1 MVPDNSQSQDVDL
14 DRTDELPILEGTSF
28 DDDVADDAVRLDYS
42 PAAKS
47 VKSESEIG
55 QPSSADLPSLAES
68 VRSVEERIARRNA
81 EYEALTR
88 SQEKARVAEAEAA
101 SRAAS
106 LASDLA
112 GTRALLESEQARS
125 QELGKALAAQSAA
138 AKLAQTRM
146 EEALREAE
154 RHLGESR
161 TLHETVAAR
170 DATLAEV
177 LHSLA
182 ERDARLSAL
191 QREHA
196 QIVPSLE
203 ERSTAAVQLE
213 ADLRAARARIDSA
226 TAEVDSARHA
236 VAALTAQRKRGDA
249 ELQATRRD
257 LNSVKAQAASHLERL
272 RTREYRRALDHS
284 SGMQVDQRALLSERD
299 ELRRR
304 AADLAAQLARR
315 DEALARLESAAAK
328 EQAMRTKR
336 ELKVQEL
343 ERACADLS
351 EKFSAGKVDAQ
362 RGKDLLSAA
371 EQSRADL
378 ALEVLRLR
386 AEAQEREGQ
395 MEVLL
400 AHLQESRRLIG
411 QGNTEA
417 KRPAAGEPAVKSQA
431 MEQLTEEN
439 RSLRAALDRTRGA
452 LEEREFILRRLER
465 GETNEAG
472 VPRRPQPD
480 AAGEPAVKSQA
491 MEQLTEENRSL
502 RAALDRTR
510 GALEEREFILRRL
523 ERGETNEASV
533 PGRPQ
538 PDAAGVPPVPEY
550 TVDLIRIDGSH
561 DKVHAL
567 GRRTRIGRAP
577 GCELQIEST
586 SVSRHHALLLTNSR
600 DVIIEDLHSTNGVL
614 VNGRRVTRQLLTDGD
629 ILIIGEAQFRLR
641 VKPGP
646 REPQTTEPPA
656 A

>member
-1 MVPDNSQSQDVDL
+1 VVPDKSQSHDVDL
-14 DRTDELPILEGTSF
+14 DRTDKLPIREGTSF
-28 DDDVADDAVRLDYS
+28 DVDVADDAVRLDYS
-42 PAAKS
+42 PVAKS
-47 VKSESEIG
+47 VKSESRR
-55 QPSSADLPSLAES
+55 PSSAALPSLAES
-68 VRSVEERIARRNA
+68 MRSVEERIARRNA

-101 SRAAS
+101 ARAVS
-106 LASDLA
+106 LAADLA
-112 GTRALLESEQARS
+112 GTRALLESELARS

-138 AKLAQTRM
+138 AELAQTRM
-146 EEALREAE
+146 EEALRDGE
-154 RHLGESR
+154 RHLRESR
-161 TLHETVAAR
+161 TLQETVAAR
-170 DATLAEV
+170 DANLAQA
-177 LHSLA
+177 LRSLA
-182 ERDARLSAL
+182 ERDAQLSAL

-226 TAEVDSARHA
+226 TADKDSARHA

-257 LNSVKAQAASHLERL
+257 LNSAKAQAAGHLERL
-272 RTREYRRALDHS
+272 QTREFRRALDHS
-284 SGMQVDQRALLSERD
+284 SGMQVDHRALLSERD

-304 AADLAAQLARR
+304 AVDLAAQLARR
-315 DEALARLESAAAK
+315 DEALARLESASAK

-343 ERACADLS
+343 ERACADLG
-351 EKFSAGKVDAQ
+351 EKFSAGNVDAQ

-400 AHLQESRRLIG
+400 AHLQEARRLIG

-417 KRPAAGEPAVKSQA
+417 KRPTAGEPDVKS
-431 MEQLTEEN
+431 
-439 RSLRAALDRTRGA
+439 R
-452 LEEREFILRRLER
+452 
-465 GETNEAG
+465 
-472 VPRRPQPD
+472 
-480 AAGEPAVKSQA
+480 A

-533 PGRPQ
+533 PGRTQ

-577 GCELQIEST
+577 GCELQVESS
-586 SVSRHHALLLTNSR
+586 SVSRHHALVLTNSR

-614 VNGRRVTRQLLTDGD
+614 VNGRKVTRQLLTDGD

-646 REPQTTEPPA
+646 REPQATEPPA

>member
-1 MVPDNSQSQDVDL
+1 MPDNSQLHDVDL
-14 DRTDELPILEGTSF
+14 DRTDKLPIREGTSI
-28 DDDVADDAVRLDYS
+28 DDDVPDDAVRLDYS
-42 PAAKS
+42 PVAKS
-47 VKSESEIG
+47 VKSEFRR
-55 QPSSADLPSLAES
+55 PSSADLPSLAES

-88 SQEKARVAEAEAA
+88 SEEKARAAEAEAA

-112 GTRALLESEQARS
+112 GARALLESEQVRS
-125 QELGKALAAQSAA
+125 QELGKALTAQSAA
-138 AKLAQTRM
+138 AELAQTRM
-146 EEALREAE
+146 DEALREAE
-154 RHLGESR
+154 RHLRESR
-161 TLHETVAAR
+161 TLQETLAAR
-170 DATLAEV
+170 DATIAQV

-182 ERDARLSAL
+182 ERDAQLSAL

-213 ADLRAARARIDSA
+213 ADLRAARARIELA
-226 TAEVDSARHA
+226 TADRDGARHA

-257 LNSVKAQAASHLERL
+257 LNSVKAQAAAHLERL
-272 RTREYRRALDHS
+272 RTREFRRALEHS
-284 SGMQVDQRALLSERD
+284 SGMQVDQQALLSERD
-299 ELRRR
+299 ELRRT

-315 DEALARLESAAAK
+315 GEALARLEAAAAK
-328 EQAMRTKR
+328 EQTMRTKR

-343 ERACADLS
+343 ERACADLV
-351 EKFSAGKVDAQ
+351 EKFNAGNVDAE

-386 AEAQEREGQ
+386 AEAQEREGE

-400 AHLQESRRLIG
+400 AHLQEARRLIG
-411 QGNTEA
+411 QGSSEA
-417 KRPAAGEPAVKSQA
+417 KRPTAGEPAVKS
-431 MEQLTEEN
+431 
-439 RSLRAALDRTRGA
+439 R
-452 LEEREFILRRLER
+452 
-465 GETNEAG
+465 
-472 VPRRPQPD
+472 
-480 AAGEPAVKSQA
+480 A

-533 PGRPQ
+533 PGRTQ
-538 PDAAGVPPVPEY
+538 PDAAGGPPVPEY

-561 DKVHAL
+561 NKVHAV

-577 GCELQIEST
+577 GCELPIQSS
-586 SVSRHHALLLTNSR
+586 SVSRHHALVLTNSR

-614 VNGRRVTRQLLTDGD
+614 VNGRKVTRQLLTDGD
-629 ILIIGEAQFRLR
+629 ILTIGEAQFRLR

-646 REPQTTEPPA
+646 REPEATAPGA

>member
-1 MVPDNSQSQDVDL
+1 VVPDNSSQDVDL
-14 DRTDELPILEGTSF
+14 DRTDKLPIREGTSF

-42 PAAKS
+42 PVAKS
-47 VKSESEIG
+47 VKSASRR
-55 QPSSADLPSLAES
+55 PSSDPLPSLAES
-68 VRSVEERIARRNA
+68 MRSVEERIARRNA

-88 SQEKARVAEAEAA
+88 SQEKARAAEAEAA

-112 GTRALLESEQARS
+112 GTRALLASEQARS
-125 QELGKALAAQSAA
+125 QELVKALAAQSAA
-138 AKLAQTRM
+138 AELAQTRM

-154 RHLGESR
+154 RRLRESR
-161 TLHETVAAR
+161 TLQETVAAR
-170 DATLAEV
+170 DAAIAQA

-182 ERDARLSAL
+182 ERDAQLSAL

-213 ADLRAARARIDSA
+213 ADLRAARARIESA
-226 TAEVDSARHA
+226 TADLDSTRRA
-236 VAALTAQRKRGDA
+236 VAALTAQGKRGDA
-249 ELQATRRD
+249 ELLATRRD
-257 LNSVKAQAASHLERL
+257 LNSVKAQAAAHLERL
-272 RTREYRRALDHS
+272 RTREFRRALDHS
-284 SGMQVDQRALLSERD
+284 SGMQVDQQALLSERD

-304 AADLAAQLARR
+304 ASDLAAQLARR

-328 EQAMRTKR
+328 EQAIRTQR

-343 ERACADLS
+343 ERACADLT
-351 EKFSAGKVDAQ
+351 EKFSAGNVDAQ

-400 AHLQESRRLIG
+400 AHLQEARRMIG
-411 QGNTEA
+411 QGNAEA
-417 KRPAAGEPAVKSQA
+417 KRPTAGEPAVKSRA

-439 RSLRAALDRTRGA
+439 RSLRAALERTRGA

-465 GETNEAG
+465 GEA
-472 VPRRPQPD
+472 
-480 AAGEPAVKSQA
+480 
-491 MEQLTEENRSL
+491 
-502 RAALDRTR
+502 
-510 GALEEREFILRRL
+510 
-523 ERGETNEASV
+523 NEASV
-533 PGRPQ
+533 PGRTRPE
-538 PDAAGVPPVPEY
+538 AAGVPPVPDY

-577 GCELQIEST
+577 GCELQIESS
-586 SVSRHHALLLTNSR
+586 SVSRHHALVLTNWR

-614 VNGRRVTRQLLTDGD
+614 VNGRKVTRQLLTDGD
-629 ILIIGEAQFRLR
+629 ILTIGEAQFRLR
-641 VKPGP
+641 VRPGP
-646 REPQTTEPPA
+646 REPEATETGA

>member
-1 MVPDNSQSQDVDL
+1 VVPDKSQSHDVDL
-14 DRTDELPILEGTSF
+14 DRTDKLPIREGTSF
-28 DDDVADDAVRLDYS
+28 DVDVADDAVRLEYS
-42 PAAKS
+42 PVAKS
-47 VKSESEIG
+47 VKSESRR
-55 QPSSADLPSLAES
+55 PSSAALPSLAES
-68 VRSVEERIARRNA
+68 MRSVEERIARRNA

-88 SQEKARVAEAEAA
+88 SQEKARIAEAEAA

-112 GTRALLESEQARS
+112 RTRALLESEQARS
-125 QELGKALAAQSAA
+125 QELGRGLAAQSAA
-138 AKLAQTRM
+138 AGLAQTRT

-154 RHLGESR
+154 RHLRESR
-161 TLHETVAAR
+161 TLQERVAAR
-170 DATLAEV
+170 DAAIAQA

-182 ERDARLSAL
+182 ERDAQLSAL

-196 QIVPSLE
+196 QVVPSLE

-213 ADLRAARARIDSA
+213 ADLRAARARIDIA
-226 TAEVDSARHA
+226 AADLDSTRHA
-236 VAALTAQRKRGDA
+236 VAALNAQRKRGDA

-257 LNSVKAQAASHLERL
+257 LNSARAQATGHLERM

-328 EQAMRTKR
+328 EQAIRTKR

-343 ERACADLS
+343 ERACADLG
-351 EKFSAGKVDAQ
+351 EKLSAGNVDAQ

-400 AHLQESRRLIG
+400 AHLQEARRLIG

-417 KRPAAGEPAVKSQA
+417 KRPTAGEPAVKSGA

-439 RSLRAALDRTRGA
+439 RSLR
-452 LEEREFILRRLER
+452 
-465 GETNEAG
+465 
-472 VPRRPQPD
+472 
-480 AAGEPAVKSQA
+480 S
-491 MEQLTEENRSL
+491 
-502 RAALDRTR
+502 ALDRTR

-533 PGRPQ
+533 PGRTQ

-577 GCELQIEST
+577 GCELQVDSS
-586 SVSRHHALLLTNSR
+586 SVSRHHALVLTNSR

-614 VNGRRVTRQLLTDGD
+614 VNGRKVTRQLLTDGD

-646 REPQTTEPPA
+646 REPQATQPPA

>member
-1 MVPDNSQSQDVDL
+1 VVPDNSQSQDVDL
-14 DRTDELPILEGTSF
+14 DRTDKLPIREGTSF

-42 PAAKS
+42 PVAKS
-47 VKSESEIG
+47 VKSESRR
-55 QPSSADLPSLAES
+55 PSSAELPSLAES

-81 EYEALTR
+81 EHEALTR
-88 SQEKARVAEAEAA
+88 SQEKARAAEAEAA

-125 QELGKALAAQSAA
+125 QELGQALAAQSAA
-138 AKLAQTRM
+138 AELAQTRM
-146 EEALREAE
+146 DEALRETE
-154 RHLGESR
+154 RHLREAR
-161 TLHETVAAR
+161 TLQETVAAR
-170 DATLAEV
+170 DATIAQV

-182 ERDARLSAL
+182 ERDAQLSAL

-213 ADLRAARARIDSA
+213 ADLRAARARIQSA
-226 TAEVDSARHA
+226 TADLDSTRHA
-236 VAALTAQRKRGDA
+236 VAVLTAQRKLGDA

-257 LNSVKAQAASHLERL
+257 LNSVKVQAAAHLERL
-272 RTREYRRALDHS
+272 RTREFRRALDHS
-284 SGMQVDQRALLSERD
+284 SGMQVDQQALLSERD

-351 EKFSAGKVDAQ
+351 EKFSAGNADAQ

-400 AHLQESRRLIG
+400 AHLQEARRLIG

-417 KRPAAGEPAVKSQA
+417 KRPTAGEPTVKS
-431 MEQLTEEN
+431 
-439 RSLRAALDRTRGA
+439 R
-452 LEEREFILRRLER
+452 
-465 GETNEAG
+465 
-472 VPRRPQPD
+472 
-480 AAGEPAVKSQA
+480 A

-533 PGRPQ
+533 PGRTQ
-538 PDAAGVPPVPEY
+538 PDAAGVPPVPAY
-550 TVDLIRIDGSH
+550 TVELIRIDGSH
-561 DKVHAL
+561 DKVQAL

-577 GCELQIEST
+577 GCELHIESS
-586 SVSRHHALLLTNSR
+586 SVSRHHALVLTNSR

-614 VNGRRVTRQLLTDGD
+614 VNGRKVTRQLLTDGD
-629 ILIIGEAQFRLR
+629 ILTIGEAQFRLR

-646 REPQTTEPPA
+646 RAPEATEPGA

>member
-1 MVPDNSQSQDVDL
+1 VVPDNSQSHDVDL
-14 DRTDELPILEGTSF
+14 DRTDKLPIREGTSL
-28 DDDVADDAVRLDYS
+28 DEDVADDAVRLDYS
-42 PAAKS
+42 PVAKS
-47 VKSESEIG
+47 VKSESRR
-55 QPSSADLPSLAES
+55 PSSDALPSLAES

-88 SQEKARVAEAEAA
+88 SQEKARAAEAQSA

-106 LASDLA
+106 LASDLT
-112 GTRALLESEQARS
+112 GTRALLETEQARS
-125 QELGKALAAQSAA
+125 QELGRALAAQSAA
-138 AKLAQTRM
+138 AELAQTRM
-146 EEALREAE
+146 EAALREAD
-154 RHLGESR
+154 RRLSESR
-161 TLHETVAAR
+161 TLHETLAAR
-170 DATLAEV
+170 DAAIAQV

-182 ERDARLSAL
+182 ERDAQLSAL

-213 ADLRAARARIDSA
+213 ADLRAARARIEIA
-226 TAEVDSARHA
+226 TADLDSTRHA
-236 VAALTAQRKRGDA
+236 VAALNAQGKRGDA
-249 ELQATRRD
+249 ELQATRHD
-257 LNSVKAQAASHLERL
+257 LNSVKAQAAAHLERL
-272 RTREYRRALDHS
+272 RTREFRRALDHS
-284 SGMQVDQRALLSERD
+284 SGMEVDQQALLSERD

-304 AADLAAQLARR
+304 AADLAAQLAKR

-343 ERACADLS
+343 ERACADLT
-351 EKFSAGKVDAQ
+351 EKFSAGNVEAQ

-400 AHLQESRRLIG
+400 AHLQEARRWIG

-417 KRPAAGEPAVKSQA
+417 KRPTAGEPAVKSRA

-439 RSLRAALDRTRGA
+439 RSLRAALERTRGA
-452 LEEREFILRRLER
+452 LEEREFILRRLEH
-465 GETNEAG
+465 G
-472 VPRRPQPD
+472 Q
-480 AAGEPAVKSQA
+480 
-491 MEQLTEENRSL
+491 
-502 RAALDRTR
+502 
-510 GALEEREFILRRL
+510 
-523 ERGETNEASV
+523 TNEASV
-533 PGRPQ
+533 PGRTQ
-538 PDAAGVPPVPEY
+538 PDAAGVPPAPEY
-550 TVDLIRIDGSH
+550 TLDLIRIDGSH

-577 GCELQIEST
+577 GCELHIESS
-586 SVSRHHALLLTNSR
+586 SVSRHHALVLTNSR

-614 VNGRRVTRQLLTDGD
+614 VNGRKVTRQLLTDGD

-646 REPQTTEPPA
+646 REPQATEPGTG
-656 A
+656 